1 MHMRATE
8 QQRDGSGREG
18 SSETRER
25 LLDVAERLFAAR
37 GFAATS
43 VRRITREAACN
54 LAAVNYHFGSK
65 LGLYEAVFRRRLEAV
80 RDQRLAAIRR
90 AATIEPGPNALEEVL
105 HIFASSFIEPLVGES
120 HGRTLTELMGREML
134 DPHLPPEMFRG
145 EIAGP
150 VQQAFTEA
158 LCRTTPGLSVE
169 AARLCV
175 QSITGQLVQTAQ
187 RFRRQSAA
195 PMAGPPLTVVV
206 DHIVR
211 FSAAGVRAFVD
222 DVPREPRDER
232 SKQR

>member
-1 MHMRATE
+1 MRGST
-8 QQRDGSGREG
+8 QQRHDAGADVGG
-18 SSETRER
+18 QTRER
-25 LLDVAERLFAAR
+25 LLDVAERLFASR

-65 LGLYEAVFRRRLEAV
+65 LGLYQEVFRRRLEAV
-80 RDQRLAAIRR
+80 RDQRLAAIRK
-90 AATIEPGPNALEEVL
+90 AAAIQPGPGALEEVL
-105 HIFASSFIEPLVGES
+105 QIFATSFIEPLVGES
-120 HGRTLTELMGREML
+120 QGRTLTELMGREML

-158 LCRTTPGLSVE
+158 LCRTAPGLSVE

-187 RFRRQSAA
+187 RVRRQSAA
-195 PMAGPPLTVVV
+195 PAAGPPLTVVV

-211 FSAAGVRAFVD
+211 FSAAGVRASVGASP
-222 DVPREPRDER
+222 VGPQHGHPHR
-232 SKQR
+232 S

>member
-1 MHMRATE
+1 MRHARG
-8 QQRDGSGREG
+8 QRPGDGGDGSGQ
-18 SSETRER
+18 TRER
-25 LLDVAERLFAAR
+25 LLDAAEQLFASR

-65 LGLYEAVFRRRLEAV
+65 LGLYEEVFRRRLEAV

-90 AATIEPGPNALEEVL
+90 AATIQPGPGALEEVL
-105 HIFASSFIEPLVGES
+105 HIFATSFIEPLVGES

-150 VQQAFTEA
+150 VQQALTEA

-169 AARLCV
+169 DARLCV

-187 RFRRQSAA
+187 RVRRQAAA
-195 PMAGPPLTVVV
+195 PMAGPPLTAVVE
-206 DHIVR
+206 HIVR
-211 FSAAGVRAFVD
+211 FSAAGVRACAGGG
-222 DVPREPRDER
+222 PAAPSHER
-232 SKQR
+232 PERP

>member
-1 MHMRATE
+1 MHGTRE
-8 QQRDGSGREG
+8 QRPDTGLDSGG
-18 SSETRER
+18 QTRER
-25 LLDVAERLFAAR
+25 LLDVAERLFASR

-43 VRRITREAACN
+43 VRRITRDAACN

-65 LGLYEAVFRRRLEAV
+65 LGLYEEVFRRRLEAV

-90 AATIEPGPNALEEVL
+90 AAAIQPGPGALEEVL

-158 LCRTTPGLSVE
+158 LCRTTPGLSVD

-187 RFRRQSAA
+187 RFRRQAAA

-211 FSAAGVRAFVD
+211 FSAAGVRASVGGAP
-222 DVPREPRDER
+222 VGPPHGHPR
-232 SKQR
+232 SS